1 MINMNYLITKFC
13 IMNHV
18 NLMLKS
24 IYNKYRIKMLLVQ
37 ENKIYLNRFNNK
49 KKTKIRKIIQEVI
62 VK

>member
-1 MINMNYLITKFC
+1 MIKMNHLITKFC

-24 IYNKYRIKMLLVQ
+24 TYNKYRIKMLLVQ
-37 ENKIYLNRFNNK
+37 ENKLYLVRFNNK
-49 KKTKIRKIIQEVI
+49 KEIKIRKVIQEVI

>member
-1 MINMNYLITKFC
+1 
-13 IMNHV
+13 MNHV

-49 KKTKIRKIIQEVI
+49 KEIKIRKIIQEVI